1 MDHILVIT
9 GWQETTM
16 TKTVLVLGSN
26 GNFGSHAA
34 KAFAAAGWTV
44 RTYRRGTDMV
54 AAAKG
59 ADVIVNG
66 LNPPGYHDWATL
78 IPKYTADVIAAAKAS
93 GATVV
98 VPGNVYVYGDQPGP
112 WDEDTPHRPVSRK
125 GRVRAEME
133 ATYRSAAQDGVRTI
147 IVRGGDFIDPERDS
161 TILRMVVLKGLTKGR
176 ITAMGDPD
184 APRAHAY
191 LPDMARVVVA
201 LAERRDT
208 LAAFEDVPFPGY
220 AVSTNDIARIIGK
233 ATGRMPKVAQFGW
246 WMMTALSP
254 FWELA
259 REMREMRYLY
269 ATTNTM
275 SGDKLARLLPGFVQ
289 TPVETVIAA
298 HMRPSGQRDGHPNQA
313 MA

>member
-1 MDHILVIT
+1 MAHLSVIT
-9 GWQETTM
+9 VSQEATM
-16 TKTVLVLGSN
+16 TKTVLVLGSK

-44 RTYRRGTDMV
+44 RTYRRGTDM
-54 AAAKG
+54 AAAANG

-78 IPKYTADVIAAAKAS
+78 VPRYTAEVIAAAKTS
-93 GATVV
+93 GATVI

-112 WDEDTPHRPVSRK
+112 WSEDTPHRPVSRK
-125 GRVRAEME
+125 GRIRAEME
-133 ATYRSAAQDGVRTI
+133 ATYRAAAVEGVRTI
-147 IVRGGDFIDPERDS
+147 VLRGGEFIDPDRDT
-161 TILRMVVLKGLTKGR
+161 TILRMVVLKGLARGR

-191 LPDMARVVVA
+191 LPDMARAAVA

-220 AVSTNDIARIIGK
+220 ALSTNDIARIIGR
-233 ATGRMPKVAQFGW
+233 AIGRVPKVTRFAW
-246 WMMTALSP
+246 WQLTLLSP

-259 REMREMRYLY
+259 RELREMRYLY
-269 ATTNTM
+269 AKTNTM
-275 SGDKLARLLPGFVQ
+275 SVDKLARLLPGFVS
-289 TPVETVIAA
+289 TPVEEVIAA
-298 HMRPSGQRDGHPNQA
+298 HIRPPRQSALRPRA
-313 MA
+313 ATA